1 MSEEVESHI
10 LKRYDLLQKLG
21 KGAYGIVWKV
31 MDKKTRNVLALKKIF
46 DAFQNS
52 TDAQRTFREIMF
64 LQELDH
70 ENIIKLYNVIRAD
83 NDKDIYLVFEYMETD
98 LHAVIRAK
106 ILEDIHKQYVL
117 YQTIRC
123 LKYMHSADLLHRDLK
138 PSNILLNSD
147 CLVKVAD
154 LGLARSVAMKEE
166 GSVPV
171 LTEYVATRWYR
182 APEILLGSQKYT
194 KGVDMWSLGC
204 ILGEMILGKP
214 IFPGTSTLNQI
225 DRIMVLTGRPK
236 PEDIESI
243 QSPLAATMLE
253 TLAIPKTKKMR
264 EFFPTASDD
273 ALDLLSKLLNFNPN
287 KRLTAEQALKHP
299 YVAQFHNPDDEPVC
313 GKIIYIPVDDNTKL
327 SMREYR
333 DRLYQEIAKKKK
345 EQRKAELAKY
355 KGTFDE
361 SKEPEVDK
369 RYSQQSRTVSS
380 QYSNSTQYQN
390 RTQYQNNTQYP
401 TKTTTTTSTASV
413 YKTES
418 GTKPKPS
425 TATTTSGT
433 KSVSNTVTSTSNP
446 MSEVSN
452 TKYQATT
459 YGQYTHQK
467 KNSISKSSYPS
478 YDPRK
483 K

>member
-1 MSEEVESHI
+1 MTEEVESHI

-31 MDKKTRNVLALKKIF
+31 MDKKTRNILALKKIF

-64 LQELDH
+64 LQEMDH

-106 ILEDIHKQYVL
+106 ILEDIHKQYVM
-117 YQTIRC
+117 YQTLKC

-166 GSVPV
+166 SAIPV
-171 LTEYVATRWYR
+171 MTEYVATRWYR

-194 KGVDMWSLGC
+194 KAVDMWSLGC
-204 ILGEMILGKP
+204 ILGEMLLGKP

-225 DRIMVLTGRPK
+225 DRVMVVTGKPK
-236 PEDIESI
+236 AEDIESL

-253 TLAIPKTKKMR
+253 TLAMPKTKSLRDM
-264 EFFPTASDD
+264 FPMASED
-273 ALDLLSKLLNFNPN
+273 ALDMLSKLLQFNPN
-287 KRLTAEQALKHP
+287 KRLTVEQALKHR

-313 GKIIYIPVDDNTKL
+313 GKTIYIPIDDNTKL

-333 DRLYQEIAKKKK
+333 DRLYQEIARKKK
-345 EQRKAELAKY
+345 EQRRAELSKLKQTY
-355 KGTFDE
+355 DE
-361 SKEPEVDK
+361 SKDPDVDS
-369 RYSQQSRTVSS
+369 RYVHQTKATTSEYTKPSS
-380 QYSNSTQYQN
+380 TYTSSHYSNSHY
-390 RTQYQNNTQYP
+390 
-401 TKTTTTTSTASV
+401 TTTA
-413 YKTES
+413 
-418 GTKPKPS
+418 TKSDVGARKPS
-425 TATTTSGT
+425 TSTTSGSKT
-433 KSVSNTVTSTSNP
+433 NTVTSTMYEASG
-446 MSEVSN
+446 S
-452 TKYQATT
+452 KYGGG
-459 YGQYTHQK
+459 YGQYSHQK
-467 KNSISKSSYPS
+467 KNSISKNSYPS